1 MIRKRRRTY
10 AADYIVLSDGALFR
24 VGLEEVDLAE
34 ELVLVVL
41 ELSDHDGRCECAVCE
56 CDPKA
61 LSVCKDSVACSLGL
75 R

>member
-41 ELSDHDGRCECAVCE
+41 ELSDHDGR
-56 CDPKA
+56 
-61 LSVCKDSVACSLGL
+61 VAMLFAMRQDGASRSCRERLPC

>member
-1 MIRKRRRTY
+1 MRKRRRTY

-41 ELSDHDGRCECAVCE
+41 ELSDHDGRVDMLFAMRQDGGSRRCRERLPC
-56 CDPKA
+56 
-61 LSVCKDSVACSLGL
+61 